1 MRAGSEFLGTVIGA
15 GLLGFGI
22 DRHFEIQPWAM
33 IILLFVGF
41 VSATMRAQHLMNK
54 KD

>member
-1 MRAGSEFLGTVIGA
+1 MKAGSEFLSTVIGA

-22 DRHFEIQPWAM
+22 DRYFEIQPWAM
-33 IILLFVGF
+33 IILLLAGFVG
-41 VSATMRAQHLMNK
+41 ATMRAQHLMNK